1 MDVPCIIVSDMF
13 RSNTCPW
20 LKVISELAGDVTV
33 AVVISEL
40 AGDVTVAVVGG
51 WGPPGGASAPGIS
64 LVPNV
69 MAFAAVSNSLSL
81 ARGDIPGSS
90 LLSGSS

>member
-13 RSNTCPW
+13 RSNTCLW

-51 WGPPGGASAPGIS
+51 WGPSGRAPAPRIS
-64 LVPNV
+64 CVPDV
-69 MAFAAVSNSLSL
+69 MAFAAVSNSLSFP
-81 ARGDIPGSS
+81 RGDIPGSS
-90 LLSGSS
+90 LFSGPS